1 MGTTRRQYTKILPV
15 QELGRASESLAV
27 VLCNARPASILFPPS
42 SYPAQAHP
50 CILLQEFVVSLLFS
64 VHSSCV
70 ISSLLLKTCLGFLP
84 SSLPPSL
91 CQRSPALQREHRART
106 LWENWGGEVARKQG
120 SVVCL
125 LLGFPV
131 PSSIG
136 GEISPPMN

>member
-70 ISSLLLKTCLGFLP
+70 ISSLLLKTRLGFLP
-84 SSLPPSL
+84 SSLPPSVRGHL
-91 CQRSPALQREHRART
+91 PCRESTEQGHCGKTGAVKWQESKVRWSACFWDSLFPPPLEGRFPLQ
-106 LWENWGGEVARKQG
+106 
-120 SVVCL
+120 
-125 LLGFPV
+125 
-131 PSSIG
+131 
-136 GEISPPMN
+136 